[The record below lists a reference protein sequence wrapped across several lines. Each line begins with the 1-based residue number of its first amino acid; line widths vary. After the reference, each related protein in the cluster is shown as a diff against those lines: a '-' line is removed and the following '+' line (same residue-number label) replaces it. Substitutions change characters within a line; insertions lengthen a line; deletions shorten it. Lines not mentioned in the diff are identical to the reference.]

1 VGNMCLQ
8 LVVAKEVIFKL
19 EQAQDHRSLSEEE
32 IIPRNELKMKCLG
45 IASLNRTI
53 VRQCSRLLFLHERVA
68 STHFFHLQAFH
79 RGHKSFIEHIVIGD
93 RLVIDE
99 EQKAQVAFDYFDVIL
114 GAYQDHTH
122 GLDFGLLVLPS
133 ISMLGLH
140 RCFTED
146 EVWAIIKSLPTDK
159 LPGLMASLPS
169 FTRQHGLL

>member
-8 LVVAKEVIFKL
+8 LVVAKEVVFKL

-32 IIPRNELKMKCLG
+32 IIMRNELKMKCLG
-45 IASLNRTI
+45 ITSLNRTI

-79 RGHKSFIEHIVIGD
+79 RGRKSFIEHIVIGD

-99 EQKAQVAFDYFDVIL
+99 QKAIL